1 MAFDLSGVLI
11 FYEDFAPTRP
21 SQFDAELDALA
32 SADAVERRSLR
43 GICNLA
49 GAETDFSVSSDNL
62 REDIVA
68 QTTNSINRHR
78 QVVCAL
84 SMALFGHP
92 QASLAGIAE
101 HVNRTGLRVYSAEAN
116 SALFLFLKEHLNP
129 ELFTYSEYFGEEHR
143 SGDVVGEVCHQDLQR
158 PSFPDES
165 FDVVITCEVFEHIPD
180 AIGAEREVVRILK
193 PGGVYCF
200 TVPFIP
206 HGEHDLV
213 LAERTPDGEIKHFAE
228 PQYHG
233 DPLRPEEGI
242 LVYRVFAFR
251 DLKHR
256 FESLGCRFRTYR
268 FWSRSLGIL
277 GNNGWVHIVRK
288 TFNDGGAAVASGVEE
303 LGFARRGEEAA
314 EARLRLSDAEW
325 RCQQMADALAGTQ
338 AELER
343 QRAELLG
350 LQRLLTNR
358 DEVIRWMQTSR
369 SWRMASSLRQLA
381 GRWRPLSQRLRGLLN
396 RAETDDFRGALE
408 SPAEGALVSQE
419 LNVEGW
425 VFTVGAPVVRVE
437 AFLGGNYLGT
447 VSYGV
452 ERPDV
457 TSARESHAP
466 TACGYRE
473 KIPLQAARAG
483 REQLTIRVFDA
494 RGGEQSYTRS
504 VIVE

>member
-1 MAFDLSGVLI
+1 MAFALSGVPV
-11 FYEDFAPTRP
+11 FYEDFDPTRA
-21 SQFDAELDALA
+21 SRFDAELDELV
-32 SADAVERRSLR
+32 SADALERRSIR

-62 REDIVA
+62 REDIIA

-84 SMALFGHP
+84 SIAIFGHP
-92 QASLAGIAE
+92 EASLAEIAE
-101 HVNRTGLRVYSAEAN
+101 HVNRMGLRVYSAEAN
-116 SALFLFLKEHLNP
+116 SALFFFLKQHLNP
-129 ELFTYSEYFGEEHR
+129 ELFTYSEYFGEEHQ
-143 SGDVVGEVCHQDLQR
+143 SGDVVGGVCHQDLQR

-180 AIGAEREVVRILK
+180 AIRAEREVVRILK

-213 LAERTPDGEIKHFAE
+213 RAVRTPDGEIKHFEE

-256 FESLGCRFRTYR
+256 FESLGCQFHTYR

-288 TFNDGGAAVASGVEE
+288 MFNDGGAAVAPGVEE
-303 LGFARRGEEAA
+303 LGL
-314 EARLRLSDAEW
+314 ARLREEVTEARARLTDAER
-325 RCQQMADALAGTQ
+325 RCQQLADALAGAQ

-343 QRAELLG
+343 QRGELLRM
-350 LQRLLTNR
+350 QRLLSNR

-381 GRWRPLSQRLRGLLN
+381 GRWRPLSQRLRGRLN

-408 SPAEGALVSQE
+408 SPAEGALVSKE

-425 VFTVGAPVVRVE
+425 VFSVGAPVVRVE
-437 AFLGGNYLGT
+437 AFLGGDYLGT

-457 TSARESHAP
+457 TSTREPRAP

-473 KIPLQAARAG
+473 QIPLQVARAG

-494 RGGEQSYTRS
+494 RGCEQSYTRS